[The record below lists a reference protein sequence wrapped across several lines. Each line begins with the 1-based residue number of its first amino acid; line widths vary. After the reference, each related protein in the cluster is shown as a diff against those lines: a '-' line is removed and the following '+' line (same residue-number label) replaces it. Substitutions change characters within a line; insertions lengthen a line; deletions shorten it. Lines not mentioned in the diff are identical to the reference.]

1 MTHTIIVD
9 PNTKI
14 IEITV
19 QGNATLG
26 EIKEIISEAL
36 QVAQK
41 ERSNLILGDAR
52 EMSPRLS
59 TLEIYELPLLISKI
73 YTLAG
78 LEATKFK
85 RAFVVA
91 KKTGDFKFF
100 ETVRVNRGHNTRLF
114 FEISKARE
122 WLLDS
127 AAK

>member
-26 EIKEIISEAL
+26 EIKEIISEAV

-52 EMSPRLS
+52 EILRNSKGQPRAQHQA
-59 TLEIYELPLLISKI
+59 IFRNK
-73 YTLAG
+73 
-78 LEATKFK
+78 
-85 RAFVVA
+85 
-91 KKTGDFKFF
+91 
-100 ETVRVNRGHNTRLF
+100 
-114 FEISKARE
+114 
-122 WLLDS
+122 
-127 AAK
+127 